1 MKRCTKPNEKTRTSS
16 NIILHS
22 SSDLFSSSSHHPL
35 ELTAS
40 FSLLEPHAP
49 NSEIFCG
56 ALKEN
61 RGLLLFST
69 ASLLQIIA
77 SFGCAKNHEGVL
89 QAILP

>member
-56 ALKEN
+56 ALKETVVFFCN
-61 RGLLLFST
+61 T